1 VNARTIAGIAVS
13 VVSLGAVVAWSLRQ
27 EAPAFPTQATDWAML
42 VGAVAIYAVATL
54 ARGWRWHV
62 ILRLDGIAHKRRD
75 AVGLVCV
82 GYMGNTV
89 LPARGGEVLRTFL
102 LSQRTGA
109 RKRFVLGSIVAERL
123 LDAVVL
129 VGLFAAL
136 TFAGVAGAPT
146 GRLPALLAVLA
157 LIGGA
162 VGLWLYLRARRAG
175 RLEAFAARIR
185 PLVRASRPLL
195 GLTGALLALLT
206 VGVWLL
212 EAVIFVLVGQSL
224 GIELSLMEGLFL
236 DVLASFFA
244 LVPAAP
250 GYVGT
255 FDAAVVF
262 GLKALG
268 VVGGTALAFALL
280 VRFVLFVPITA
291 VGLVLLL
298 VFYGGVDAVRNS
310 RRSAEEDVEDVP
322 VDRHE
327 RGRHADPRQDEAQRH
342 RRTHALEPER
352 VQGG

>member
-1 VNARTIAGIAVS
+1 VNWRTVAGIAVS
-13 VVSLGAVVAWSLRQ
+13 VVSLAAVIAWGLRQ
-27 EAPAFPTQATDWAML
+27 ETPTFPSAAGDWALL
-42 VGAVAIYAVATL
+42 VGAVAIYAIATL

-62 ILRLDGIAHKRRD
+62 ILRLDGIEHRRRD
-75 AVGLVCV
+75 AGGLVCV

-146 GRLPALLAVLA
+146 GELPAVLA
-157 LIGGA
+157 VVALAGGA
-162 VGLWLYLRARRAG
+162 VALWLYLRARRAG
-175 RLEAFAARIR
+175 RLESFAARIR

-195 GLTGALLALLT
+195 GVTGTVLALLT

-212 EAVIFVLVGQSL
+212 EAVIFVIVGHSL

-262 GLKALG
+262 GLKALS
-268 VVGGTALAFALL
+268 VAGGTALAFALL

-291 VGLVLLL
+291 VGLLLL
-298 VFYGGVDAVRNS
+298 VVFYGGVDAVRRS
-310 RRSAEEDVEDVP
+310 RRSEEDDGEDV
-322 VDRHE
+322 VVERH
-327 RGRHADPRQDEAQRH
+327 RPADAPRH
-342 RRTHALEPER
+342 RRTRALEPER
-352 VQGG
+352 VQGR